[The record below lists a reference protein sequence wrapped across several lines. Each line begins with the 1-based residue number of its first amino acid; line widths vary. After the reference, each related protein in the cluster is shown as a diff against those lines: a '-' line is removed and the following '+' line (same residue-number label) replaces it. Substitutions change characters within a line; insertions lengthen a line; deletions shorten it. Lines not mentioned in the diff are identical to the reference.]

1 MLGQTL
7 PCPKCKGPIAVPA
20 ISPANKTAARPA
32 PTTGPRASAPI
43 VDSTAMTKVGD
54 FDWNE
59 ILPNED
65 VSSRSE
71 HQGDSGLRFKS
82 ANEPDFIPIPSTLN
96 PITPMVA
103 SAADRPI
110 HRQAW
115 QSNALAKRRQWL
127 TLATIAISGSLC
139 AIGGFVVFLQM
150 VGSKSKPIAE
160 TPTVASSLPAIDKP
174 DSNALKELDLNSS
187 SEATPATQD
196 DNHPLIEMSQEKTLP
211 PFDAPTLPNLDS
223 ASGGKPLVA
232 GAPLDDDSQLS
243 AFDSPLPWIL
253 GGNNTLGEIL
263 TTNNDSTELIIE
275 EADVYQEMEIHPKP
289 HPIPSWDKSD
299 KMVLAAVKDRNTS
312 LLRCIDLFGRLS
324 GIGITVDWQSCRVA
338 GIDITQKIE
347 IDAENKSVAAI
358 VEEIVQSQGLE
369 WTLGD
374 LRLPVISAPKK
385 RMDLKMQ
392 IDWSIV
398 GLFPEGA
405 EQAGC
410 GTLIKLWGCDDVC
423 SFSEGQLKWTEQ
435 ATAIE
440 KANMQA
446 SLAELASVR
455 KLDDAN
461 PWYKTPE
468 SGRIFST
475 SQWNKSSTAFER
487 RIRPTVH
494 APERR
499 PIPDLLMTAAAETNL
514 NLVIDWQNAWRH
526 GLTPN
531 ELAAIVLAGR
541 TFPQVAKRFLT
552 DFALELVPI
561 SDDTVWLTTRE
572 VRRKLIRV
580 VPVRLP
586 KNFKVDDLRQSL
598 RLLGPVVDELSK
610 FKVVPI
616 PGTEDLFFARICSPN
631 ASQLSD
637 PDVMLG
643 LGWPDRR

>member
-1 MLGQTL
+1 
-7 PCPKCKGPIAVPA
+7 
-20 ISPANKTAARPA
+20 
-32 PTTGPRASAPI
+32 
-43 VDSTAMTKVGD
+43 MTKVGD

-59 ILPNED
+59 LLANED

-103 SAADRPI
+103 SAADAPI

-150 VGSKSKPIAE
+150 VGGKSKPMAE
-160 TPTVASSLPAIDKP
+160 ILTVPSSLPAIEKP
-174 DSNALKELDLNSS
+174 DTNETKAIVSNSS

-196 DNHPLIEMSQEKTLP
+196 DSHPLTEMSKEKTLP
-211 PFDAPTLPNLDS
+211 ASAAPMLQNLDS
-223 ASGGKPLVA
+223 ASSSKPLVA

-289 HPIPSWDKSD
+289 QPIPSWDKSD
-299 KMVLAAVKDRNTS
+299 KMVLAAVKDSNTS
-312 LLRCIDLFGRLS
+312 FLRCIDLFGRLT

-347 IDAENKSVAAI
+347 IDAENKSVATI
-358 VEEIVQSQGLE
+358 VEEIVQSKGLE
-369 WTLGD
+369 WTLSD

-392 IDWSIV
+392 IDWSVV

-405 EQAGC
+405 EQTGC
-410 GTLIKLWGCDDVC
+410 DTLIKLWGCDDVC
-423 SFSEGQLKWTEQ
+423 RFAEGQLNWTEQ

-455 KLDDAN
+455 KLDDVN
-461 PWYKTPE
+461 PWKKTPE
-468 SGRIFST
+468 AWRIFST
-475 SQWNKSSTAFER
+475 SQWNKSASAFER
-487 RIRPTVH
+487 RIRPTVY
-494 APERR
+494 APEKR

-561 SDDTVWLTTRE
+561 GDDTVWLTTRE
-572 VRRKLIRV
+572 VRRKLVRV

-616 PGTEDLFFARICSPN
+616 PGTEDLFFARICCPN
-631 ASQLSD
+631 VSQLSD